1 MNFETFRPF
10 RKFCNF
16 SFQIREKSLA
26 EMKLWLATNA
36 DHIRVSSASLLAS
49 GTASEI
55 VEEAEVASNLDLD
68 KFLLRFLRA
77 QKFDVKRAEAMMENY
92 LRLRRQ
98 KPQWFQAAPD
108 EQVGGH
114 LCRE

>member
-1 MNFETFRPF
+1 
-10 RKFCNF
+10 
-16 SFQIREKSLA
+16 
-26 EMKLWLATNA
+26 MKLWLATNA
-36 DHIRVSSASLLAS
+36 DHIRMSSAVASTSLASLAS

-55 VEEAEVASNLDLD
+55 VEEEASSNLDLD

-77 QKFDVKRAEAMMENY
+77 QKFDVKRAEAMMEKY

-114 LCRE
+114 LHSG

>member
-1 MNFETFRPF
+1 
-10 RKFCNF
+10 
-16 SFQIREKSLA
+16 
-26 EMKLWLATNA
+26 MKLWLATNA
-36 DHIRVSSASLLAS
+36 DHIRMSSAVALASPASLAS

-55 VEEAEVASNLDLD
+55 VEEAKAASNLDLD